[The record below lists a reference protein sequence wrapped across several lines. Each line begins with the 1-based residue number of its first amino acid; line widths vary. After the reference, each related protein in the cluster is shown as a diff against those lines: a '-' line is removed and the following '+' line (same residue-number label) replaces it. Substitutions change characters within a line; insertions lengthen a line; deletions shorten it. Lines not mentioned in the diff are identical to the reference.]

1 VTEPAPA
8 LQAPPK
14 LGTTV
19 QAVASPAPAEP
30 AVSYD
35 PSEPGAKD
43 PFLLPALTANKVRFP
58 GAPLVRPPA
67 QPEPVAEPAPDLQA
81 PPKLGTTVQTVATPA
96 APAVSYDPSVPGAK
110 DPYLLPALTANK
122 LRFPGAGLVP
132 PKAQPQP
139 ASETPPVKL
148 GETLREVPSKST
160 PVPVVIDNREQKPGA
175 EAAPPQATPQPAT
188 LPAGFGDVVRAM
200 ATKSA
205 PTVPRMPELA
215 QPAKAAAPALAPAP
229 KVDQE
234 FSFSPTIKI
243 DVQGDVKDPS
253 QVVREIESPLRQLFE
268 AWQREASARMSS
280 AQLYDQPH
288 V

>member
-1 VTEPAPA
+1 M
-8 LQAPPK
+8 
-14 LGTTV
+14 
-19 QAVASPAPAEP
+19 
-30 AVSYD
+30 
-35 PSEPGAKD
+35 
-43 PFLLPALTANKVRFP
+43 
-58 GAPLVRPPA
+58 
-67 QPEPVAEPAPDLQA
+67 
-81 PPKLGTTVQTVATPA
+81 
-96 APAVSYDPSVPGAK
+96 
-110 DPYLLPALTANK
+110 
-122 LRFPGAGLVP
+122 
-132 PKAQPQP
+132 
-139 ASETPPVKL
+139 
-148 GETLREVPSKST
+148 
-160 PVPVVIDNREQKPGA
+160 VIDNREQKPGA

>member
-1 VTEPAPA
+1 
-8 LQAPPK
+8 

-19 QAVASPAPAEP
+19 EAVATPAPVEP
-30 AVSYD
+30 AVSYE
-35 PSEPGAKD
+35 PSE
-43 PFLLPALTANKVRFP
+43 
-58 GAPLVRPPA
+58 
-67 QPEPVAEPAPDLQA
+67 
-81 PPKLGTTVQTVATPA
+81 
-96 APAVSYDPSVPGAK
+96 PGAK
-110 DPYLLPALTANK
+110 DPYLLPALVANK
-122 LRFPGAGLVP
+122 VRFPGAGLVP

-139 ASETPPVKL
+139 APETPPVKL
-148 GETLREVPSKST
+148 GETVREVPSKST

-200 ATKSA
+200 AAKSA

-215 QPAKAAAPALAPAP
+215 QPAKAAAPAPTT
-229 KVDQE
+229 KVDQD
-234 FSFSPTIKI
+234 FTFSPTFKI

-268 AWQREASARMSS
+268 AWWREASARMSS

>member
-1 VTEPAPA
+1 MR
-8 LQAPPK
+8 
-14 LGTTV
+14 
-19 QAVASPAPAEP
+19 AVATPAPAEP
-30 AVSYD
+30 AVL
-35 PSEPGAKD
+35 PEPGAPEVKD
-43 PFLLPALTANKVRFP
+43 PFLVPALAATKVRFP
-58 GAPLVRPPA
+58 GADLVRP
-67 QPEPVAEPAPDLQA
+67 Q
-81 PPKLGTTVQTVATPA
+81 
-96 APAVSYDPSVPGAK
+96 
-110 DPYLLPALTANK
+110 
-122 LRFPGAGLVP
+122 
-132 PKAQPQP
+132 AQPQP
-139 ASETPPVKL
+139 APETPPAKL
-148 GETLREVPSKST
+148 GETVREVPSKST
-160 PVPVVIDNREQKPGA
+160 PVPVVIDNREQKAVA
-175 EAAPPQATPQPAT
+175 EASTPQATPQPAT

-200 ATKSA
+200 VAKSA

-215 QPAKAAAPALAPAP
+215 NSAKAAAPAPAPAP